1 MKIDDFF
8 LKFTDKLAYLDLK
21 KEAADK
27 LGVSVTMPIRVSDF
41 SQGIKKGEFDDHI
54 DASLFAKGIIWNL
67 AIDPNFIYADEYKR
81 VIKNIVKKPADM
93 AIQMG
98 MDAIEKNDET
108 SALIAF
114 RAACILDENNKFA
127 KLQYGNLLWRME
139 DLDEDTKNNFIK
151 KASSLFEEALRI
163 DDKDPLINLSL
174 AQLNEYLGN
183 FNKALAYY
191 QVALSEGK
199 TDDFNDGV
207 RDAMRGIENE
217 ADLEDAIY
225 HMRKADY
232 GCALD
237 HLIALGSKS
246 DRWDVDYYSGLCKQ
260 NLSDYK
266 GACQSFNKALEKG
279 GNLEDVY
286 NGLVYNYTALG
297 EEDMALIAANSGLKA
312 FPEALRIR
320 FNRAILLFQK
330 GKNKEAL
337 EDLDYILAYQDLSD
351 EFFNQIMMLKEE
363 INRGPAI

>member
-27 LGVSVTMPIRVSDF
+27 LNVSVTMPIRVSDF
-41 SQGIKKGEFDDHI
+41 SQGIRQGDFDDHI
-54 DASLFAKGIIWNL
+54 DASLFVKGIIWNL
-67 AIDPNFIYADEYKR
+67 AIDPDFIYANEYKR
-81 VIKNIVKKPADM
+81 VIKNLVKKPADM

-98 MDAIEKNDET
+98 MESIENNDQI

-114 RAACILDENNKFA
+114 RAANILDEKNKFA

-174 AQLNEYLGN
+174 GQLNEYLGN
-183 FNKALAYY
+183 FSKALAYY
-191 QVALSEGK
+191 QIALSEGK
-199 TDDFNDGV
+199 TDDFNDQV
-207 RDAMRGIENE
+207 REAMRGIESE
-217 ADLEDAIY
+217 AEIEDAIY
-225 HMRKADY
+225 HMRRADY
-232 GCALD
+232 AGALD
-237 HLIALGSKS
+237 HLITLGAKS
-246 DRWDVDYYSGLCKQ
+246 DRWDVDYYAGLCKQ
-260 NLSDYK
+260 NLSDYQ
-266 GACQSFNKALEKG
+266 GACQFFNMALEKG
-279 GNLEDVY
+279 GYLEDIY

-297 EEDMALIAANSGLKA
+297 DVDGALIAANSGLKK

-320 FNRAILLFQK
+320 FNRAIILFQK

-337 EDLDYILAYQDLSD
+337 DDLDYILAYQDLSD

-363 INRGPAI
+363 INKVKAD